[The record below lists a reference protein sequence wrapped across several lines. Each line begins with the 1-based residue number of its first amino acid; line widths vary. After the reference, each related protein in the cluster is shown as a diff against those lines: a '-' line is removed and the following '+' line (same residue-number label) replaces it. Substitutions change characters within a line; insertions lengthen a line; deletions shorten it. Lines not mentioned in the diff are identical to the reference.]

1 MKFNLVISLVI
12 LVATNSCSESQ
23 KESQSKSGTKTDW
36 TEMEKKINANQTNK
50 LFLSYWI
57 GMDST
62 EFIDVSQYLAS
73 KKNVYIDMIDLDTK
87 TLKLIYFYSKFNNT
101 LNQAD
106 TVSFTLSPFWTNDK
120 KLVRISL
127 MLNNNSIDS
136 GGEPTQVL
144 WVSLKEIMLD
154 LQEEYGYPIE
164 EKIYIEPKAFEYL
177 SLEDD
182 STMQSDKLKTPS
194 ISKDLILLQ
203 NNKIR
208 LFGFKK
214 NDLRVVINQEK
225 YKSLMSCRDM
235 VWDCIDLMN
244 DSILIDYTNIQQ
256 IKKEIQAIRP
266 HLY

>member
-12 LVATNSCSESQ
+12 LIATNSCNESQ
-23 KESQSKSGTKTDW
+23 KESQSTNSTKTDW
-36 TEMEKKINANQTNK
+36 AEIEKKINANDKNK

-62 EFIDVSQYLAS
+62 EFIDISHYLAN
-73 KKNVYIDMIDLDTK
+73 KKSIYIDTMAFSTK
-87 TLKLIYFYSKFNNT
+87 TIKLTYIYSKFNNT

-106 TVSFTLSPFWTNDK
+106 TVSFTLSPFWTKDK
-120 KLVRISL
+120 KLARISL
-127 MLNNNSIDS
+127 RLNNNPIDS
-136 GGEPTQVL
+136 EGKPTDIL
-144 WVSLKEIMLD
+144 WVSLKEVMLD
-154 LQEEYGYPIE
+154 LQEEYGYPTE
-164 EKIYIEPKAFEYL
+164 EEINIEPSAFEYL
-177 SLEDD
+177 SLNDD
-182 STMQSDKLKTPS
+182 STVPSDKLKIPS

-244 DSILIDYTNIQQ
+244 DTISFDYTNIQQ
-256 IKKEIQAIRP
+256 IKKEIQAISP
-266 HLY
+266 H